1 MLTFA
6 VATAALMAADPC
18 TLITKPEAAT
28 VTGKAPTTV
37 LSYGPERDPE
47 TKASVRWCVMS
58 GAPVGII
65 VYLEELGTLEA
76 ATKFMTP
83 ARIVEVMD
91 PSITVEP
98 EAGLGDRAFWAW
110 SDESARMVVIRG
122 GTVLSIVIGGV
133 ELTKAGTKRAAARAV
148 AVKALSRM

>member
-1 MLTFA
+1 MLTLA
-6 VATAALMAADPC
+6 LTAATMLAADPC

-37 LSYGPERDPE
+37 LSYGPENDPE
-47 TKASVRWCVMS
+47 TRSKVTWCVMS

-65 VYLEELGTLEA
+65 VYVDEYSTPAA
-76 ATKFMTP
+76 ATKVMTP
-83 ARIVEVMD
+83 ARIIELMD
-91 PSITVEP
+91 PSIKVEP

-133 ELTKAGTKRAAARAV
+133 ELTKAGTKRAAARAI
-148 AVKALSRM
+148 AVKALTRM